1 MQTSGP
7 ENRPVIVVE
16 DDKILRFLHALLD
29 PACPPARLAALA
41 DFLSVD
47 LADFDGWLASV
58 RGFIGA
64 LYPADVR
71 MVATEEEL
79 VAHLPEAEIIVLQ
92 DLPIGVPHLGRA
104 PKLKGIVKF
113 GTDTRTIDRTACDLF
128 KVEVKTVRRAVN
140 CAVAEHAITLML
152 AVGRKIVETHGAL
165 DIGSLR
171 SLGYKPAL
179 YDAEHISGANWARV
193 SGLKGLYGATLGAL
207 GLGEVGRE
215 VASRAKAMGMRVLY
229 HQRTRAARAIEAES
243 DATYMSFDGLLQ
255 RADFLSIHL
264 PLTDATRGMIDTR
277 AFARMKDG
285 AVLVNVSRAPI
296 VDRAAL
302 LDALAS
308 KRLGGAGLDVHF
320 EEPGAADEPLK
331 QFRNVVMSPHIAV
344 GNRAYAIFDM
354 EATVAAMAEMISR
367 ER

>member
-1 MQTSGP
+1 MRTGG
-7 ENRPVIVVE
+7 PVIVVE

-47 LADFDGWLASV
+47 LADFDGWLAGV
-58 RGFIGA
+58 RGFIEA

-71 MVATEEEL
+71 MVATEMDL
-79 VAHLPEAEIIVLQ
+79 AAHLPEADIIVLQ
-92 DLPIGVPHLGRA
+92 DLPIGIAHLGRA
-104 PKLKGIVKF
+104 PRLKGIVKF
-113 GTDTRTIDRTACDLF
+113 GTDTRNIDRTACDLV
-128 KVEVKTVRRAVN
+128 KVAVRTVRRAVN
-140 CAVAEHAITLML
+140 CAVAEHAMALML
-152 AVGRKIVETHGAL
+152 AVGHKIVETHGAL
-165 DIGSLR
+165 DLAALR
-171 SLGYKPAL
+171 GLGYKPAL
-179 YDAEHISGANWARV
+179 YDADHIAGANWARV

-229 HQRTRAARAIEAES
+229 HQRTRASREVEAES
-243 DATYMSFDGLLQ
+243 DAEYVSFDDLLR

-264 PLTDATRGMIDTR
+264 PLTDATRGLIGAA
-277 AFARMKDG
+277 AFGRMKDG
-285 AVLVNVSRAPI
+285 AVLINVSRAPI

-302 LDALAS
+302 MDALAS
-308 KRLGGAGLDVHF
+308 GRLGGAGLDVHF

-331 QFRNVVMSPHIAV
+331 SFRNVVLSPHIAV

-354 EATVAAMAEMISR
+354 EATVAAMAEIVAR
-367 ER
+367 PR